1 MRNLILGVFADTQP
15 FKILKETFFS
25 REQRYKRM
33 QSSVFVINGAKSLY
47 GFDDITLCP
56 DWHRGEDGDPGEI
69 WLRRHTLYLGTL

>member
-1 MRNLILGVFADTQP
+1 
-15 FKILKETFFS
+15 
-25 REQRYKRM
+25 M

-69 WLRRHTLYLGTL
+69 WLRRHTLYLGTLVSVEYTTT